1 MPNTIKNNLVDKLN
15 AAVAAIDNKN
25 YQVFMDAL
33 VNLGEHLQAIESVKK
48 SIQQDET
55 TQSELIN
62 AKQQVTEKRR
72 AYLAAKKA
80 LAKNKTEIEQHTS
93 EIEQIKTDYFAK
105 EKEMAEKL
113 DKRNAAI
120 QKAIADLNLAETE
133 HLRKVNNKLALL
145 AFMTVWK
152 ESYLKD
158 IDVSRGQLRA
168 KAGLEKSTRHAIH
181 LALLA
186 LDKLAITNEKVERL
200 TNPQQV
206 KEEYDAP
213 AAKAIAGYM
222 TTRQKVLSGLG
233 KFLAFF
239 VALSSGLMTG
249 VAIITTLGVTWPV
262 LLAATVLFAAGT
274 YVNFKAFKSAV
285 PNFLLSIAGKDKL
298 FAGFTKYFNKVG
310 EVKHLSLGRKFLLAA
325 SLVFSTAV
333 GVTFGALTYSAIVGL
348 SSIPMLSFLSV
359 GVIGAALPP
368 VGIVLAAV
376 TAFGMVALMARSFVA
391 LLQTE
396 NLKQSFIKPFSAI
409 AKVFQKEAEA
419 NKDKSPLR
427 LAIEK
432 AITYSVVAVVATAG
446 LVGLGLFS
454 YTCSVSVADFLTNM
468 LSVAP
473 KIATGVGFAI
483 GMGLSF
489 VGQIPF
495 IVEAA
500 ALMTA
505 KMASYFRNGVAKLKN
520 FFSPSAAQSSPLPS
534 SSPLAL
540 EQPNNSAESA
550 ISYKP
555 TLSLRLQSVGQT
567 LKQGLNKVGNALVSV
582 IDFGSK
588 IVNAVGNGFLA
599 IPRNV
604 LPWFANL
611 SLGTA
616 TLNSMNFGFSGD
628 AVGSAKNEQLK
639 DKASDVRVTILMGG
653 RQDNEGFEQKEASV
667 EMYHPSGFHL
677 LDSLRNGNKKFVA
690 DESVASQ
697 SLEESSSSSSYQQDQ
712 DEQSSSTEPAAGTF
726 KKS

>member
-1 MPNTIKNNLVDKLN
+1 MPNNIKKNLVNKIN
-15 AAVAAIDNKN
+15 TAVAAIDNKN
-25 YQVFMDAL
+25 YKVFMDAL
-33 VNLGEHLQAIESVKK
+33 VDLGEHLQAIQSVKQ
-48 SIQQDET
+48 STQQDET
-55 TQSELIN
+55 TQDELIN
-62 AKQQVTEKRR
+62 AKQEATEKRR
-72 AYLAAKKA
+72 AYFATKKA
-80 LAKNKTEIEQHTS
+80 LAKNKTEIDQNTS
-93 EIEQIKTDYFAK
+93 ELERIKKAYSDKEIAIAQKLEQ
-105 EKEMAEKL
+105 
-113 DKRNAAI
+113 RNDAI
-120 QKAIADLNLAETE
+120 QKAIEDLNLAETE
-133 HLRKVNNKLALL
+133 HLHKVNNELALV
-145 AFMTVWK
+145 AFMAVWK
-152 ESYLKD
+152 ERYLKD
-158 IDVSRGQLRA
+158 LDVSRAQLRA

-186 LDKLAITNEKVERL
+186 LDKVAITNENVKPL
-200 TNPQQV
+200 TNPQQL
-206 KEEYDAP
+206 KEEYDTP
-213 AAKAIAGYM
+213 AREAIAGYM
-222 TTRQKVLSGLG
+222 NTRQKILSGFG

-262 LLAATVLFAAGT
+262 LLAATVLFATGT
-274 YVNFKAFKSAV
+274 YVNFKAFKSAI

-298 FAGFTKYFNKVG
+298 FAGFTKYFSKIG
-310 EVKHLSLGRKFLLAA
+310 EVKQLSPGRKFLLAV

-333 GVTFGALTYSAIVGL
+333 GLTFGALTYSAIVGL

-359 GVIGAALPP
+359 GIIGAVLPP

-396 NLKQSFIKPFSAI
+396 NLKQAFTKPFSAI

-432 AITYSVVAVVATAG
+432 VITYSVVAIVATAG

-454 YTCSVSVADFLTNM
+454 YTCSLSVTDFLTNM

-473 KIATGVGFAI
+473 RIATGVGFAI

-505 KMASYFRNGVAKLKN
+505 KMAGYFRDGVAKLKN
-520 FFSPSAAQSSPLPS
+520 FFKPAVAQAAPS
-534 SSPLAL
+534 SSPVAL
-540 EQPNNSAESA
+540 EQPSNSTESA

-555 TLSLRLQSVGQT
+555 TLSMRLQNAGQT
-567 LKQGLNKVGNALVSV
+567 IKQGLNKVGNVLMSAV
-582 IDFGSK
+582 DFGSK

-611 SLGTA
+611 TLATA

-639 DKASDVRVTILMGG
+639 DKASDARIAILMGS
-653 RQDNEGFEQKEASV
+653 RQDHEASEQKEVSV
-667 EMYHPSGFHL
+667 EMQNPSGFRL
-677 LDSLRNGNKKFVA
+677 LDSLRNGNKKSVT
-690 DESVASQ
+690 DEITVSQ
-697 SLEESSSSSSYQQDQ
+697 SLEESSSSSSSQQNQ
-712 DEQSSSTEPAAGTF
+712 YEQSGSTESAAGAFTNT
-726 KKS
+726 